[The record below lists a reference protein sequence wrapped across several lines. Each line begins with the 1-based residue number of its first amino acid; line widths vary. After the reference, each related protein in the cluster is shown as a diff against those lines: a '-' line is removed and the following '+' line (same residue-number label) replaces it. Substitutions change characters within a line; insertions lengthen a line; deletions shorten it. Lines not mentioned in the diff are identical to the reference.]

1 MPRKGGRIWTIEER
15 QKQAERI
22 RSQKPWLKSTGPRTV
37 RGRLASSR
45 NATRHGGYSAEFKM
59 ICQYLRMQKHYIDTL
74 RFMLKHDLFIDETR
88 FEISGNELNENLT
101 KSMQND
107 TSRYAKT
114 HGNIVIFPQQKTR
127 PREYLGRVLSKMICS
142 PKDQTSTIMRRLALD
157 RSPPLPIRVAGGQ
170 SP

>member
-1 MPRKGGRIWTIEER
+1 MARKGGRIWTIEER
-15 QKQAERI
+15 QKQADRI

-74 RFMLKHDLFIDETR
+74 RFMLKHDLFDDNSQ
-88 FEISGNELNENLT
+88 FEISGNELNENPMESI
-101 KSMQND
+101 KND
-107 TSRYAKT
+107 TSRHRKSRI
-114 HGNIVIFPQQKTR
+114 NIVIFPQIKTR
-127 PREYLGRVLSKMICS
+127 PDGRVFICS
-142 PKDQTSTIMRRLALD
+142 PKDQTTKQQLALG
-157 RSPPLPIRVAGGQ
+157 RNPRRQVRVAGGQ